1 VDSTPGPLSSGVL
14 SRLRVVELGHY
25 VAAPLVG
32 QLLADQGADVVKV
45 ESPDGDPY
53 RRQPGRFVAWNRGK
67 RSVALDLKAD
77 VDRRQLLDLVRCADV
92 VVQNFRP
99 GVLERLGVDFAKL
112 RAADPMLITC
122 SITGFGSTGPARHV
136 AGWEPIVHAR
146 AGLHV
151 GFGEADER
159 VWRPFPL
166 ASVAA
171 GLLATFGT
179 MAALIERERSGL
191 GQHVETSLFEAAL
204 YINGSSILQGDV
216 PPMHTQSRTAAP
228 RVHIY
233 PTADGWLQVVAG
245 TARSEQA
252 FGEILRSEGMPPIDV
267 SGNGEPG
274 QRELASAV
282 RAARSVIA
290 GRTSA
295 EWDQLLADAGVP
307 AGACRAVDDWLAH
320 PLALASKLAVRYEES
335 AFGDVTVV
343 GPPVRLGA
351 DARGGRVV
359 APAPPALANST
370 PVWAIEQRFSA
381 HDPVSAPLA
390 QPGDALA
397 DLTVLDLTRILPG
410 PLAGRH
416 LAELGATVIK
426 IEPPG
431 GEEGYS
437 IPFMYLEGNRS
448 KSSAAIDLKDP
459 AGRERFREL
468 VRCADVVIENAR
480 AGVWDRLGLGEADLH
495 RLNPNLIYARSK
507 GYGIDGPFA
516 ELRAF
521 EHVIQ
526 AMTGI
531 QMTQGGTGPPRMMT
545 VPACDY
551 AAPLYLAIGI
561 LCSLLSGR
569 RNGNSPG
576 ADASLAVAASVYEA
590 EHLSRVEGLPPV
602 RDGVGPQLQGPD
614 GGRHLYPVE
623 DGWLVVY
630 AATDRDREALRRALG
645 LSSLSATVV
654 GEALSGLTVTD
665 ALRLLDEAEVPAAA
679 SVQPAQVIGDAQVI
693 DRELLLTLR
702 HPTYGKTVQMGI
714 PFSLSRSR
722 PRVRGPAPELPEQA
736 ARRVPLR

>member
-1 VDSTPGPLSSGVL
+1 VL

-32 QLLADQGADVVKV
+32 QLLADQGADVIKV
-45 ESPDGDPY
+45 EPPGGDPY

-67 RSVALDLKAD
+67 RSVEVDLKRD
-77 VDRRQLLDLVRCADV
+77 GGRRQLLELVSGADV

-99 GVLERLGVDFAKL
+99 GVLERLGVDFARL
-112 RAADPMLITC
+112 RSEDPALITC
-122 SITGFGSTGPARHV
+122 SITGFGPAGPSRDI
-136 AGWEPIVHAR
+136 AGWEPIVHGR

-179 MAALIERERSGL
+179 LAALVDRERSGR

-204 YINGSSILQGDV
+204 YINGSAILQGDV
-216 PPMHTQSRTAAP
+216 PPMHTQSRTAAA

-245 TARSEQA
+245 TARSEAA
-252 FGEILRSEGMPPIDV
+252 FGELLRREGMSPVDV

-274 QRELASAV
+274 QRELSAGV
-282 RAARSVIA
+282 RDARAVIA

-295 EWDQLLADAGVP
+295 EWDRMMADAGVP
-307 AGACRAVDDWLAH
+307 AGTCRPVDDWLTH
-320 PLALASKLAVRYEES
+320 PLAQASKIAAHWDQS
-335 AFGDVTVV
+335 PFGELTVV
-343 GPPVRLGA
+343 GPPVRMAAGE
-351 DARGGRVV
+351 RGTGL
-359 APAPPALANST
+359 PPPALADST
-370 PVWAIEQRFSA
+370 ANWAHAQCFSDNIPA
-381 HDPVSAPLA
+381 RDPGPA
-390 QPGDALA
+390 DAGVLA

-410 PLAGRH
+410 PLTGRH

-426 IEPPG
+426 VEPPG

-448 KSSAAIDLKDP
+448 KTSVAIDLKDP
-459 AGRERFREL
+459 AGREQFRDL
-468 VRCADVVIENAR
+468 VRGADVVIENAR
-480 AGVWDRLGLGEADLH
+480 AGVWDRLGLGEDDLR
-495 RLNPNLIYARSK
+495 RLNPDIIYARSK
-507 GYGIDGPFA
+507 GYGIEGPFA

-531 QMTQGGTGPPRMMT
+531 QMTQGGSGPPRMMT

-551 AAPLYLAIGI
+551 AAPLYLGMGI
-561 LCSLLSGR
+561 LYGLLSGR
-569 RNGNSPG
+569 RTGNWPG
-576 ADASLAVAASVYEA
+576 VDASLAVAASVYEA
-590 EHLSRVEGLPPV
+590 EYLSRVEGAPAV
-602 RDGVGPQLQGPD
+602 QDDVGPDLQGPD
-614 GGRHLYPVE
+614 FGRRLYAVE
-623 DGWLVVY
+623 DGWIVVF
-630 AATDRDREALRRALG
+630 AATHRDREALRRCLQVD
-645 LSSLSATVV
+645 SP
-654 GEALSGLTVTD
+654 
-665 ALRLLDEAEVPAAA
+665 RAA
-679 SVQPAQVIGDAQVI
+679 SVEEALRRLSVDAALHLLGSASVPVAASVLPVDVAGDVQVI
-693 DRELLLTLR
+693 DGGLLVTLQ
-702 HPTYGKTVQMGI
+702 HATYGKTVQMGV

-722 PRVRGPAPELPEQA
+722 PQVRWPAPELPGQPA
-736 ARRVPLR
+736 GRVPQR